1 MPIIIKGNNLPSSIQ
16 ETQKYPLLE
25 LQKPKKHNGNLCVS
39 FQPNVIFLSMWKSAL
54 KLLGKSLLVQ
64 VRNRYIFHNYV
75 CACTDQ
81 EITKHI
87 TIEQSEEAQEWNS
100 DFEAASTYCP
110 SVIPHSQ
117 NLRCSQSL
125 EKVHISVQNLEPGQV
140 CLRNKK
146 LSLVAMLSIFRYQI
160 QITK

>member
-1 MPIIIKGNNLPSSIQ
+1 M
-16 ETQKYPLLE
+16 
-25 LQKPKKHNGNLCVS
+25 
-39 FQPNVIFLSMWKSAL
+39 VIFVFPFGQRLSLCQCGNQLSNYLEKC
-54 KLLGKSLLVQ
+54 LLVW

-75 CACTDQ
+75 CACTEQ

-87 TIEQSEEAQEWNS
+87 TKEQSEEAQEWNS
-100 DFEAASTYCP
+100 DFEAASTCCP

-125 EKVHISVQNLEPGQV
+125 EKVHISVQNLESGQV